1 MPYYVAWGVYGFI
14 LLMLFIGGALVLL
27 STIREDILKA
37 INIVQSAPPLNEATV
52 DMVAGLGDIAATLEK
67 HTKLLEQITD
77 ESNLRTSIL
86 VSTHKTETG
95 EDASK
100 VPRHGER
107 K

>member
-52 DMVAGLGDIAATLEK
+52 DMVVGLGGIKGVLQDHTTLLQTTMK
-67 HTKLLEQITD
+67 D
-77 ESNLRTSIL
+77 SALRTDMR
-86 VSTHKTETG
+86 VVRHKTETG
-95 EDASK
+95 EDVSQ